1 MSTGVSRSRQDRPRL
16 GLGLPR
22 PRGGGSHGARPT
34 GSFSALATLT
44 AVPRDQPDPGPQEG
58 AWRSREPPLPHTCQA
73 LVPGAP
79 PSQPA
84 SLLVYELVLTA
95 AVTVLGSVGPASTV
109 VT

>member
-1 MSTGVSRSRQDRPRL
+1 MEEPGTSPPSH
-16 GLGLPR
+16 LP
-22 PRGGGSHGARPT
+22 HH
-34 GSFSALATLT
+34 
-44 AVPRDQPDPGPQEG
+44 
-58 AWRSREPPLPHTCQA
+58 PLPHTCQA

-95 AVTVLGSVGPASTV
+95 AVTMLGSVGPASTV